1 MSTENIITIFTALAF
16 GPAMAVVLLRWVLA
30 RATKQDELLQSQ
42 SVELAALRQRI
53 DSLEGR
59 DRNELQS
66 RMDKSTAV
74 EEKLVCAVDR
84 ICGHAERLCNG
95 IAALERRLDARTC
108 QLPDA
113 VLARVREWMQEYG
126 RAGPS

>member
-74 EEKLVCAVDR
+74 E
-84 ICGHAERLCNG
+84 
-95 IAALERRLDARTC
+95 
-108 QLPDA
+108 
-113 VLARVREWMQEYG
+113 G
-126 RAGPS
+126 R